1 MRHNLVFGVLQRLL
15 HSRLFLE
22 SGLRIVLGVEYD
34 GSAFCGWQS
43 QAQSCGVQDALE
55 HALADIAAGRV
66 ATTSAGRTDAGVH
79 ALGQVVHFDA
89 AALRPLSAW
98 TRGVNA
104 LLPEAI
110 TVTWARQVP
119 DEFHARFCAR
129 GRRYIYWLLNR
140 PQRAGLLHH
149 RVGWFHQRL
158 DIELMRRAVTPLL
171 GTHDFSAFR
180 AAECQA
186 RTAVKELREL
196 RISRRGELIR
206 FEFAADAFLQHMV
219 RNIVGSLV
227 YIGSGRRPPE
237 WLGELLRSRD
247 RTAAAPTFS
256 AAGLYLAAV
265 DYDAAWALPSQ
276 PDIDASEA
284 AMLAG
289 AHAA

>member
-1 MRHNLVFGVLQRLL
+1 M
-15 HSRLFLE
+15 
-22 SGLRIVLGVEYD
+22 
-34 GSAFCGWQS
+34 
-43 QAQSCGVQDALE
+43 
-55 HALADIAAGRV
+55 
-66 ATTSAGRTDAGVH
+66 T
-79 ALGQVVHFDA
+79 
-89 AALRPLSAW
+89 
-98 TRGVNA
+98 
-104 LLPEAI
+104 
-110 TVTWARQVP
+110 
-119 DEFHARFCAR
+119 
-129 GRRYIYWLLNR
+129 
-140 PQRAGLLHH
+140 
-149 RVGWFHQRL
+149 
-158 DIELMRRAVTPLL
+158 
-171 GTHDFSAFR
+171 
-180 AAECQA
+180 
-186 RTAVKELREL
+186 VKELREL

-237 WLGELLRSRD
+237 WLDELLRSRD